1 MPKTKRDVGSDR
13 DRVSSQQHEIG
24 YAGKKLGKGGAAR
37 VRKAK
42 KSLGRTTARKKVM
55 SAARKVTAKSR

>member
-1 MPKTKRDVGSDR
+1 MAATKRNPGSDR
-13 DRVSSQQHEIG
+13 SRISSQRHEIS

-42 KSLGRTTARKKVM
+42 AALGRKTSRAAVMKRAR
-55 SAARKVTAKSR
+55 ASR